1 MDKLRNISRNKIQGL
16 VALLYNLHIPNF
28 FKGKIY
34 NGSTKKVCLPG
45 LNCYSCP
52 GAAGSCPIGSM
63 QAVMGSKKYRFSY
76 YVFGMMAFFGVM
88 VARLICGF
96 LCPMG
101 LFQDLLNKIPTK
113 KVSTKK
119 LKPLRL
125 IKYII
130 LFSLILALGL
140 VMRDR
145 YEVIPP
151 YFCKYICPQG
161 IIQGAIP
168 LAIKNPSLRLG
179 LGKLFNL
186 KLGILITTIMLSIIF
201 YRTFCKWICPLGA
214 FYSFFNKYSFY
225 QMKVDENKCIDCGKC
240 ARVCKMDV
248 DIRKNN
254 AHLECIRCH
263 ECTKACPTKAISSS
277 LLQRREN
284 EKDKQILFTNSSR
297 S

>member
-151 YFCKYICPQG
+151 YFC
-161 IIQGAIP
+161 
-168 LAIKNPSLRLG
+168 
-179 LGKLFNL
+179 
-186 KLGILITTIMLSIIF
+186 
-201 YRTFCKWICPLGA
+201 
-214 FYSFFNKYSFY
+214 
-225 QMKVDENKCIDCGKC
+225 
-240 ARVCKMDV
+240 
-248 DIRKNN
+248 
-254 AHLECIRCH
+254 
-263 ECTKACPTKAISSS
+263 
-277 LLQRREN
+277 
-284 EKDKQILFTNSSR
+284 
-297 S
+297 